1 LISVATQ
8 AGALVSHATALLDA
22 PCDTETYGFVTIDDF
37 GSPKN
42 EKVNDLAEEIR

>member
-1 LISVATQ
+1 MSIAAQ

-22 PCDTETYGFVTIDDF
+22 PCDTDIDGFVTIDDF

-42 EKVNDLAEEIR
+42 EKVNDLAEEIQ